1 MVIYLNKHRIK
12 EFESDE
18 TIRINNLLTFNEI
31 RSKIA
36 DASPDLDY
44 EVSKEL
50 FVLESHTNDLYTQN

>member
-1 MVIYLNKHRIK
+1 LKKDKIK
-12 EFESDE
+12 EFESEE
-18 TIRINNLLTFNEI
+18 TLRIKNLLTFNDV

-50 FVLESHTNDLYTQN
+50 FVLESHPNDLYTQN